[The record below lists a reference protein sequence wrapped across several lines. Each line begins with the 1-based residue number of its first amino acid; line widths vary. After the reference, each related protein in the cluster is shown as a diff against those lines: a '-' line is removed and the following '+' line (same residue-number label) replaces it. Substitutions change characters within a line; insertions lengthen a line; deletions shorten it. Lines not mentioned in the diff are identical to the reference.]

1 MVKTS
6 PFNARG
12 AGSIPGWG
20 AMLPHASRPKNQNIK
35 QKRYYNELNKDL
47 KNGPHQ
53 KKKKKTGSGHR
64 SEETKEIF
72 QQYAMWDPRLE
83 SRQKQDSN
91 GGTSKIQ

>member
-53 KKKKKTGSGHR
+53 KKKKKQEVVTDQRRPGNISTICHVGSQTG
-64 SEETKEIF
+64 
-72 QQYAMWDPRLE
+72 
-83 SRQKQDSN
+83 
-91 GGTSKIQ
+91 IQTEAGQ

>member
-20 AMLPHASRPKNQNIK
+20 AMLPHASRQKKKQNIK
-35 QKRYYNELNKDL
+35 QKQYYNKLNKDF

-53 KKKKKTGSGHR
+53 KKKNTKNRKWSQIRGDQGNISTICHVGSQTG
-64 SEETKEIF
+64 
-72 QQYAMWDPRLE
+72 
-83 SRQKQDSN
+83 
-91 GGTSKIQ
+91 IQTEAGQ